1 MTSTGSVLSYP
12 VTLDLQAP
20 LRVARWRP
28 LVHWL
33 VAIPQILVVYVLG
46 IALNLLTF
54 LAFFAIVLTAH
65 IPRGM
70 FDFMVMVHR
79 YQWRV
84 TSYIMWMREGYP
96 PFEFADTAIDPGDD
110 PAVLSIAYPERL
122 SRLLPFV
129 KWLLVLPHVIVLFLL
144 GLGALVVWVIGFF
157 AVLILGRW
165 PQGLRD
171 YMVGVT
177 RWQTRV
183 QAYAYLLTDRYP
195 PFSLR

>member
-1 MTSTGSVLSYP
+1 MATSGSGLAHP
-12 VTLDLQAP
+12 VSLDLHAP

-33 VAIPQILVVYVLG
+33 LAIPQVLVVYVLG
-46 IALNLLTF
+46 IALWVLTF
-54 LAFFAIVLTAH
+54 VAFFAILFTAN

-84 TSYIMWMREGYP
+84 SSYIMWMRESYP
-96 PFEFADTAIDPGDD
+96 PFELVDTAVDPGDD
-110 PAVLSIAYPERL
+110 PAVLSIVYPERL

-129 KWLLVLPHVIVLFLL
+129 KWLLAIPHIVVLFVL
-144 GLGALVVWVIGFF
+144 GVGALVVWVAGFF
-157 AVLILGRW
+157 AVLVTGRW